1 MPDKQRLTLASSAR
15 YELRIQAALDA
26 SWKDNLNAVTLEVEN
41 CAGEP
46 PVTRLICVFVDQA
59 ALRGA
64 LSYIYAMGLP
74 LLSVTCIDI
83 EPDNPS

>member
-1 MPDKQRLTLASSAR
+1 MPAKQRLTLASSAR
-15 YELRIQAALDA
+15 YELCIQAALDA

-41 CAGEP
+41 RDDEP
-46 PVTRLICVFVDQA
+46 PVTRLVCVFVDQA

-74 LLSVTCIDI
+74 LLSVTCINVESDT
-83 EPDNPS
+83 PS